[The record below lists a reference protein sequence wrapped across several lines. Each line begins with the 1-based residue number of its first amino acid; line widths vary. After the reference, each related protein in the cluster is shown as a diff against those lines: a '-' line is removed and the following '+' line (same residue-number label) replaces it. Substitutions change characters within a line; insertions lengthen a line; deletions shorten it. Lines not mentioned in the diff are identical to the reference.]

1 MTELTP
7 RERVWQSIRH
17 HQTDLVPWHF
27 PCTIPTR
34 LKLEQHFGT
43 KDLVT
48 ILDQN
53 MVKFSARASRP
64 PEEIRPDFF
73 RDEFGVVWNRTVDKD
88 IGAVEEFFLKDRSIS
103 GFQFPDPHDPN
114 RSAAMQAFTET
125 HKQRFRLFSLSF
137 SLFERAWILRGMEDL
152 MVDMLEAPA
161 FVDELLDAILEY
173 DLAMLEDVLR
183 CDFDGVSFG
192 DDWGQQNGLLFGPRL
207 WRRFIKPRIARLYDK
222 TKKAGKAVFIHSCG
236 KVQSLFPELIE
247 LGLDV
252 FNPFQPEVMDPY
264 EIKKQ
269 FGSQLS
275 FYGGVSVQ
283 KLLPYGTPDE
293 IRLEVKR
300 LMKEVGQGGGFIV
313 APSHDMPGDIPLENL
328 LAFIDTVLAQ
338 ESEPYKN

>member
-1 MTELTP
+1 MAEITP

-17 HQTDLVPWHF
+17 KQTDRVPWHF

-34 LKLEQHFGT
+34 IKLEKYYGT
-43 KDLVT
+43 TDLT
-48 ILDQN
+48 AALDQN
-53 MVKFSARASRP
+53 MVKFSARANQP
-64 PEEIRPDFF
+64 AVEIRPDIF

-88 IGAVEEFFLKDRSIS
+88 IGAVEEFLLKDRSIK
-103 GFQFPDPHDPN
+103 GFKFPNPHDPS
-114 RSAAMQAFTET
+114 RTTAMATFTQA
-125 HKQRFRLFSLSF
+125 HPSRFRLFSFSF
-137 SLFERAWILRGMEDL
+137 SLFERAWILRGMQDL
-152 MVDMLEAPA
+152 MVDMLEAPG

-173 DLAMLEDVLR
+173 DLVILEDVLK
-183 CDFDGVSFG
+183 CDFDAVSFG

-207 WRRFIKPRIARLYDK
+207 WRRFIKPRVARLYDV
-222 TKKAGKAVFIHSCG
+222 TKKSGKAVFIHSCG

-269 FGSQLS
+269 FGSQLC

-283 KLLPYGTPDE
+283 KLLPYGTPGE
-293 IRLEVKR
+293 IRAEVKR
-300 LMKEVGQGGGFIV
+300 LMQEVGCGGGFIV

-328 LAFIDTVLAQ
+328 LAFIDTVRAQ
-338 ESEPYKN
+338 D

>member
-1 MTELTP
+1 MAEITP

-17 HQTDLVPWHF
+17 KQTDRVPWHF

-34 LKLEQHFGT
+34 IKLENHYGT
-43 KDLVT
+43 KDLASV
-48 ILDQN
+48 LDQN
-53 MVKFSARASRP
+53 IVKFSARANQP
-64 PEEIRPDFF
+64 ALEIKPDFF

-88 IGAVEEFFLKDRSIS
+88 IGAVEEFLLKDRSLK
-103 GFQFPDPHDPN
+103 GFKFPNPHDPN
-114 RSAAMQAFTET
+114 RSVALAAFAQAN
-125 HKQRFRLFSLSF
+125 QNRFRLFSFSF
-137 SLFERAWILRGMEDL
+137 SLFERAWILRGMEDFL
-152 MVDMLEAPA
+152 VDMLEAPA

-173 DLAMLEDVLR
+173 DLAILEDVLK

-207 WRRFIKPRIARLYDK
+207 WRRFIKPRVAQLYDV
-222 TKKAGKAVFIHSCG
+222 TKKSGKAVFIHSCG

-269 FGSQLS
+269 YGSQLC

-283 KLLPYGTPDE
+283 KLLPYGTAEE
-293 IRLEVKR
+293 IRVEVKH
-300 LMKEVGQGGGFIV
+300 LMEEVGQGGGFIV

-328 LAFIDTVLAQ
+328 LTFIDTVRAQ
-338 ESEPYKN
+338 E

>member
-1 MTELTP
+1 MAEITP

-17 HQTDLVPWHF
+17 KQTDRVPYHF

-34 LKLEQHFGT
+34 IKLENHYGT
-43 KDLVT
+43 KDLAAV
-48 ILDQN
+48 LDQN
-53 MVKFSARASRP
+53 IVKFSARANQP
-64 PEEIRPDFF
+64 AVEIKSGFF

-88 IGAVEEFFLKDRSIS
+88 IGAVEEFLLKDRSLK
-103 GFQFPDPHDPN
+103 GYKFPNPQDPN
-114 RSAAMQAFTET
+114 RSAALVAFAQAY
-125 HKQRFRLFSLSF
+125 KNRFRLFSFSF
-137 SLFERAWILRGMEDL
+137 SLFERAWILRGMEDFL
-152 MVDMLEAPA
+152 VDMLEAPG
-161 FVDELLDAILEY
+161 FVDELLDAIMEY
-173 DLAMLEDVLR
+173 DLAILEDVLK

-207 WRRFIKPRIARLYDK
+207 WRRFIKPRVAQLYAV
-222 TKKAGKAVFIHSCG
+222 TKKSGRAVFIHSCG

-269 FGSQLS
+269 YGSQLC

-283 KLLPYGTPDE
+283 KLLPYGTPEE
-293 IRLEVKR
+293 IRIEVKR

-328 LAFIDTVLAQ
+328 LAFIDTVRAQ
-338 ESEPYKN
+338 E